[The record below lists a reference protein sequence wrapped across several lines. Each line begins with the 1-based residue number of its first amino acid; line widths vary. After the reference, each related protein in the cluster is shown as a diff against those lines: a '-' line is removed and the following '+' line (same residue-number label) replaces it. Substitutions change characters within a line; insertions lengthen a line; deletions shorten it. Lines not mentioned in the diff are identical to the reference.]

1 MMDVRT
7 IDPLGDP
14 RWRAFLD
21 ATAGATIF
29 HHPDWIAPLMQAYG
43 YTPASL
49 GCFDGETLVGVLPLL
64 EIRSRL
70 TGRRAVSL
78 PFSDYG
84 GSVAVSEDV
93 HARLL
98 EAALEHGK
106 ERGLGY
112 VEMRCEVEHAH
123 AVACGAY
130 KRHQLELGN
139 DPALLMKAFDKSQ
152 TQRGLNKFLKSGGVV
167 RRHTGQE
174 GLQAFMR
181 LNYLTRRKHGLP
193 PQPDRFFDGFQ
204 KHILDRGKG
213 FVSLAMMGEDVLAA
227 CVFMRYKDT
236 LYYKYGASDDDGLV
250 HRPNHGIMWDAM
262 QYGIGE
268 GLRILDFGRSDLDG
282 EGLIKF
288 KRGWGTIETDI
299 TYAQVGTAGRPAA
312 GGSGGGLLDRLKPLI
327 QRMPVPVL
335 KVIGQIL
342 YEHVG

>member
-7 IDPLGDP
+7 IDPLGDQ
-14 RWRAFLD
+14 RWLAFLE
-21 ATAGATIF
+21 ATAGATVF
-29 HHPDWIAPLMQAYG
+29 HHPAWIAPLMRAYG
-43 YTPASL
+43 YTQASL
-49 GCFDGETLVGVLPLL
+49 GCFDGEQLVGVLPLL

-84 GSVAVSEDV
+84 GSVAVSDDV
-93 HARLL
+93 HTRLL
-98 EAALEHGK
+98 EAALAQGRDH
-106 ERGLGY
+106 GLGY
-112 VEMRCEVEHAH
+112 VEMRCALEHAH
-123 AVACGAY
+123 AVPCGAY

-139 DPALLMKAFDKSQ
+139 DPARLMKGFDKSQ
-152 TQRGLNKFLKSGGVV
+152 TQRGLNKFLKSGAAVM
-167 RRHTGQE
+167 RRTDPE
-174 GLQAFMR
+174 GLRAFMR

-193 PQPDRFFDGFQ
+193 PQPDRFFEGFQ
-204 KHILDRGKG
+204 KHILDSGMG
-213 FVSLAMMGEDVLAA
+213 FVSLAMLGEDVLAA

-236 LYYKYGASDDDGLV
+236 LYYKYGASHDEGLV

-268 GLRILDFGRSDLDG
+268 GVRILDFGRSDLDG

-288 KRGWGTIETDI
+288 KRGWGTIETEI
-299 TYAQVGTAGRPAA
+299 TYAQVGTTGRPAA
-312 GGSGGGLLDRLKPLI
+312 GASGGGLLDRLKPLI

-335 KVIGQIL
+335 KVIGQVL